1 MAFIMHSD
9 RKTQKKKGEEEE
21 EEGAFLVFFFLPLPL
36 PLPLPQPLLEAVY
49 PRQKKVG
56 EGGDPPKASPSAR
69 NLPNSARST

>member
-21 EEGAFLVFFFLPLPL
+21 EEEGAFLVFFFLPLL
-36 PLPLPQPLLEAVY
+36 LLLPQPLLEAVY